1 MVALKKHLILNKVM
15 IPFTRLKFRDDGRIF
30 QGTNKNG
37 LEQAPAEKI
46 RH

>member
-1 MVALKKHLILNKVM
+1 MVALKKHLILNKV

-30 QGTNKNG
+30 QARNKIG
-37 LEQAPAEKI
+37 LKQALAVKI